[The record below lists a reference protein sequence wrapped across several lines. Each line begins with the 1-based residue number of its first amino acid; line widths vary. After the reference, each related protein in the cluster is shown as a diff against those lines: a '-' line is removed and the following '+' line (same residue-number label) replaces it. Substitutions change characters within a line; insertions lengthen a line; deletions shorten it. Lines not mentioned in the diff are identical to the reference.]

1 MKIMKNKKITYSL
14 KPLAG
19 CIAAIICAVSFA
31 IPAQAEVGNPRV
43 NQIGYL
49 PNGPKLAVYKTAS
62 VSAQPWQL
70 MRNGSVIASG
80 QTSPKGFDAASGDNL
95 HQIDLS
101 TEVWPKGAQARNSI
115 ITTSQLHRALIT
127 AMTFFIGN
135 RFTAYAPSDWQKGF
149 GNVAPRPLWGR
160 LLRTFEQ
167 DLREL
172 GSLDECLS
180 AGLDP
185 GAWAASLDGT

>member
-1 MKIMKNKKITYSL
+1 MTTQTMIFRELDGFITVSHGALPPANSDWDAWCDLVRELRLSL
-14 KPLAG
+14 QG
-19 CIAAIICAVSFA
+19 AIVMVPPSC
-31 IPAQAEVGNPRV
+31 PG
-43 NQIGYL
+43 
-49 PNGPKLAVYKTAS
+49 PNATQRKSL
-62 VSAQPWQL
+62 
-70 MRNGSVIASG
+70 
-80 QTSPKGFDAASGDNL
+80 
-95 HQIDLS
+95 